1 MSTATSTV
9 NGTHY
14 NELMKNIEPEVRQAV
29 EDCIV
34 FFANDAD
41 TSALAEKSRSDRMRR
56 AYDKLVDWIVGN
68 RLNDL
73 SKHEMV
79 FLNTGAI
86 GDTITVQLEKETKT
100 IDLLPAPLY
109 ESLLKTFSVR
119 TLDMI
124 TPPAY
129 CVYDKF
135 LSIARNELV
144 SFKSGKERERDL
156 RAATGSDN
164 SYVKNEWKRK
174 MSQIRIEIGQSIGQM
189 ESNFP
194 KFIMALNEPAGKNA
208 KTAMEILKKVSAIW
222 GRGDAATEQELAFLK
237 AFEGKVGSAGGGMA
251 KWLDELQGQMNL
263 IAENAR
269 QAEEK
274 SQVVLKCQQEMA
286 KAEVMMK
293 TSPEDGQKIRDEW
306 KRKMDQVKKEVVQSV
321 SYIDFNSAK
330 ILGILNA
337 ALGQGAKVALDNLK
351 AVAAVYNKGDQL
363 TDQDKAVLRASEG
376 KMGPSAAELVKAVT
390 PLLPFMSKL
399 SEHGKLVEEK
409 FQSVLK
415 CQQEIIN
422 ADSGVM
428 TVAPPTSGPLFES
441 VVVAQIKADIETTN
455 NACVR
460 AADTSP
466 MRVPFSAARIL
477 LSKQLPDQG
486 DPADNLCTP
495 AAVLAALEKILKVHT
510 NLFNRDWEGK
520 HIIPPILIE
529 PLRNFVD
536 FFEDRFVMSF
546 VSGETARK
554 GAFVTF
560 NPVEVQVMRLCA
572 LYLTKDQIYDYRGE
586 VRVGTFMGDYM
597 GKIEK
602 ETKVQWTGKDKKFSM
617 AATQSTLDEASRD
630 DAIAD
635 YLDFMNAIANNIAP
649 SPKISKRR
657 LAILLRYVLFDKV
670 EKNIAGILKL
680 VTQTD
685 PGEARTAIMAFAK
698 DNVDLAKD
706 LVRAAVKYDPMASKM
721 FSDNPDFAIQ
731 RVFGGAGR

>member
-1 MSTATSTV
+1 MSTATQAVT
-9 NGTHY
+9 GTHY
-14 NELMKNIEPEVRQAV
+14 EALMKGVDSTVRDKV
-29 EDCIV
+29 EEFIR

-41 TSALAEKSRSDRMRR
+41 TSAAAEKSRSDKLRNGYN
-56 AYDKLVDWIVGN
+56 ALVDYIV
-68 RLNDL
+68 LNL
-73 SKHEMV
+73 LNNLNPQQST
-79 FLNTGAI
+79 FLCTGAI

-100 IDLLPAPLY
+100 INLLPTATY
-109 ESLLKTFSVR
+109 ESLLKTFSGR
-119 TLDMI
+119 TPESI

-129 CVYDKF
+129 CTLDKF
-135 LSIARNELV
+135 FAIARNEV
-144 SFKSGKERERDL
+144 MSFKSGKERDRDL
-156 RAATGSDN
+156 RSISGSDN
-164 SYVKNEWKRK
+164 SYVVNEWKRK
-174 MSQIRIEIGQSIGQM
+174 MSMVRIEIGQSIVQM

-208 KTAMEILKKVSAIW
+208 KTAMEILKKVSSIW
-222 GRGDAATEQELAFLK
+222 SRGDAATEQELAFLK
-237 AFEGKVGSAGGGMA
+237 SFEGKVGAAGGGLA

-286 KAEVMMK
+286 KAEVLMK

-306 KRKMDQVKKEVVQSV
+306 KRKMDQVKKEFVQAV

-330 ILGILNA
+330 VLAILNA
-337 ALGQGAKVALDNLK
+337 ALGQGSKVALDNLK
-351 AVAAVYNKGDQL
+351 VVAAIYNKGDQL
-363 TDQDKAVLRASEG
+363 TEQDRALLKATEM
-376 KMGPSAAELVKAVT
+376 KMGPSAAELVKTVT
-390 PLLPFMSKL
+390 PLFPFMSKL
-399 SEHGKLVEEK
+399 SEHGKVIEDK
-409 FQSVLK
+409 YQSVVK

-422 ADSGVM
+422 ADSGVA
-428 TVAPPTSGPLFES
+428 TVAPPSSGPLFES
-441 VVVAQIKADIETTN
+441 VVIQQIKTDIDTTN

-477 LSKQLPDQG
+477 LSKQLPDEG
-486 DPADNLCTP
+486 NPADSLCTP

-520 HIIPPILIE
+520 HIIPPIFIE

-536 FFEDRFVMSF
+536 FYEDRFVMSF
-546 VSGETARK
+546 VSGETIRK
-554 GAFVTF
+554 GAFVTL
-560 NPVEVQVMRLCA
+560 NPVEVQVLRLCA

-635 YLDFMNAIANNIAP
+635 YLDFMHAIANNI
-649 SPKISKRR
+649 SPNPKLSKRR

-670 EKNIAGILKL
+670 EKNIAAILKL

-706 LVRAAVKYDPMASKM
+706 MVRAAVKFDPMVSKM
-721 FSDNPDFAIQ
+721 FSDNADFAIQ

>member
-1 MSTATSTV
+1 
-9 NGTHY
+9 
-14 NELMKNIEPEVRQAV
+14 L
-29 EDCIV
+29 
-34 FFANDAD
+34 
-41 TSALAEKSRSDRMRR
+41 RS
-56 AYDKLVDWIVGN
+56 I
-68 RLNDL
+68 
-73 SKHEMV
+73 S
-79 FLNTGAI
+79 
-86 GDTITVQLEKETKT
+86 
-100 IDLLPAPLY
+100 
-109 ESLLKTFSVR
+109 
-119 TLDMI
+119 
-124 TPPAY
+124 
-129 CVYDKF
+129 
-135 LSIARNELV
+135 
-144 SFKSGKERERDL
+144 
-156 RAATGSDN
+156 GSDN
-164 SYVKNEWKRK
+164 SYVVNEWKRK
-174 MSQIRIEIGQSIGQM
+174 MNMVRIEIGQSFVQM

-194 KFIMALNEPAGKNA
+194 KFIAAVNDAAGKNA
-208 KTAMEILKKVSAIW
+208 KTAMEILRKVINIW

-237 AFEGKVGSAGGGMA
+237 AFEGKVGTAGAGMA

-263 IAENAR
+263 IAENGR
-269 QAEEK
+269 QVEEK
-274 SQVVLKCQQEMA
+274 AQVILKCQQEMA

-306 KRKMDQVKKEVVQSV
+306 KRKMEQVKKEIVQSV
-321 SYIDFNSAK
+321 SYIDFNSPK
-330 ILGILNA
+330 ILSTLNA
-337 ALGQGAKVALDNLK
+337 AIGQGAKAALDTLK
-351 AVAAVYNKGDQL
+351 AVAAIYNKGEQL
-363 TDQDKAVLRASEG
+363 TEQDKAALKAYEMRMA
-376 KMGPSAAELVKAVT
+376 PSAAEMVKAVT
-390 PLLPFMSKL
+390 PIMPFMSKL
-399 SEHGKLVEEK
+399 SEHGKQIEEK
-409 FQSVLK
+409 YQSVVK

-422 ADSGVM
+422 ADSGIV
-428 TVAPPTSGPLFES
+428 TVAPPTSGPLFE
-441 VVVAQIKADIETTN
+441 VVVIQQIKTDIDTTN
-455 NACVR
+455 GACVR

-486 DPADNLCTP
+486 DPADSFCTP
-495 AAVLAALEKILKVHT
+495 AAVLAALDKILKIHT

-529 PLRNFVD
+529 PLRNYVD

-546 VSGETARK
+546 VSGETPRK

-602 ETKVQWTGKDKKFSM
+602 ETKVSWSGKDKKFSL
-617 AATQSTLDEASRD
+617 AATQSMQDEASRD

-635 YLDFMNAIANNIAP
+635 YIDFMNAIANNIAP
-649 SPKISKRR
+649 SPKLSKRR

-670 EKNIAGILKL
+670 EKNIAAILKL

-685 PGEARTAIMAFAK
+685 PGEAKTAIMSFAK

-706 LVRAAVKYDPMASKM
+706 MVRTAVKSDPMASKM